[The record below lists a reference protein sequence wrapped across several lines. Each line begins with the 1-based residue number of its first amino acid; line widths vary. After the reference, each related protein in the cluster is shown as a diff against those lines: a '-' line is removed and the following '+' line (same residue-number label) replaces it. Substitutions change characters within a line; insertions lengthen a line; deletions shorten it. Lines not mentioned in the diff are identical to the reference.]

1 MASPRY
7 SFCFVPMQRV
17 GIPNICNQ
25 RSPSQILANDGDQ
38 GAPSASYFDPGGQ
51 IMAIQT
57 HTPVNPQSGPE
68 ITWRRAF
75 TLEQR
80 EAMIRDAAY
89 YHYAKRDYAPGHE
102 LEDWLAAEAEIERG
116 MAESDAFPPGA
127 ALQQSGVHGA
137 GMDDELKRIVRQHP
151 QKAIPQIESIEPE
164 KAPFKE

>member
-1 MASPRY
+1 MAK
-7 SFCFVPMQRV
+7 
-17 GIPNICNQ
+17 
-25 RSPSQILANDGDQ
+25 
-38 GAPSASYFDPGGQ
+38 
-51 IMAIQT
+51 QT
-57 HTPVNPQSGPE
+57 RTPVDPQGGSE

-75 TLEQR
+75 SLEQR

-116 MAESDAFPPGA
+116 MAESEAFPPGA
-127 ALQQSGVHGA
+127 AVQQSSVHGA

-151 QKAIPQIESIEPE
+151 KKAIPQIESIEPE